1 MSSDQLKL
9 YHEMIPKRAN
19 PQKAGTAGQKITVWT
34 NMFQIIFNEK
44 FVTNAV
50 HYDVTVKPFKDRE
63 EDPKQNP
70 EKEIKIPKLPKALC
84 RNIFEQCRNKHF
96 GKRYPAYDGKKNAYS
111 ANDLPFADDVS
122 NTYIDCNNLSHLE

>member
-1 MSSDQLKL
+1 MSSDQLKS

-50 HYDVTVKPFKDRE
+50 HYDVTVKPFKDSSKE
-63 EDPKQNP
+63 DSKEDPK
-70 EKEIKIPKLPKALC
+70 KEVKIPKLPKALC
-84 RNIFEQCRNKHF
+84 RNIFEQCRTKHF
-96 GKRYPAYDGKKNAYS
+96 GKRYPAYDGNKNAYS

-122 NTYIDCNNLSHLE
+122 NTCIDCNNL